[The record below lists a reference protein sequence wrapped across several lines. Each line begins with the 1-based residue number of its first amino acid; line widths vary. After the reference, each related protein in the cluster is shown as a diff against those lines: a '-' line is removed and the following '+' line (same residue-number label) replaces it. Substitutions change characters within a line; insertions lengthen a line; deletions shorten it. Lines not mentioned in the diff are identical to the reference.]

1 MLGTSDGKTERK
13 EQDMAETKDKKIPK
27 VSIDMFNWGPCVIR
41 LRINEE
47 FQNLLIDEAKNN
59 KDDYRGKLAGQ
70 IDDETGYSDES
81 RNKIVPY
88 VSSALGLYNK
98 AYEAYTKKKFEKQP
112 EYIMSALWINH
123 QKANEF
129 NPPHDHD
136 GKLSFVIYLKIPE
149 ELKKENEAYKGKSCG
164 PGGIQ
169 FIYGEGPKD
178 AITYMSYFP
187 RERDMFIFPA
197 WLKHWVSPFQSD
209 CTRISVSGNIHDSA
223 PLNNI
228 SKFGPTYI
236 EDRDKRNADKKDNSK
251 T

>member
-1 MLGTSDGKTERK
+1 MLGTSDGRTERK
-13 EQDMAETKDKKIPK
+13 EQDMVKDKKIPK

-47 FQNLLIDEAKNN
+47 FQNLLIDEAKKN

-169 FIYGEGPKD
+169 FIYGEGPRD